1 MYRFNPVK
9 TLRIS
14 ENITTQLKNA
24 ILSGGFKPGEKLPS
38 ERELTGTFQ
47 ASRVVVREAI
57 RTLELAGF
65 VSIRQGP
72 RGGAYVQRLG
82 YERLTEYYT
91 DLFLAGELSV
101 RELVQA
107 RVHLQPE
114 IVRLAAENINTKS
127 AAGLKE
133 ALASEKI
140 PARRHTDWVRRNM
153 TTDYALMKMGGNRL
167 FQAMLDPL
175 LRLTQEIV
183 LVVKPRRTIIHD
195 PREHEAI
202 VEAVLSGDGQRAA
215 QAMRNHIENVGRSL
229 VNLEEDYRRRK
240 GLNLRT

>member
-1 MYRFNPVK
+1 MPNFHPVK

-24 ILSGGFKPGEKLPS
+24 ILKGEFQPGEKLPS
-38 ERELTGTFQ
+38 ERELTQTFQ
-47 ASRVVVREAI
+47 ASRVVVREAL
-57 RTLELAGF
+57 RALELAGF
-65 VSIRQGP
+65 VNVRQGP
-72 RGGAYVQRLG
+72 HGGAYIQRLG
-82 YERLTEYYT
+82 YERLSEYYT

-114 IVRLAAENINTKS
+114 IVRLAAENLTPES
-127 AAGLKE
+127 AARLE
-133 ALASEKI
+133 QALAREQGA
-140 PARRHTDWVRRNM
+140 ARKHADWVRRNM
-153 TTDYALMKMGGNRL
+153 ATDYVLMEMCGNRL

-183 LVVKPRRTIIHD
+183 LVVKPRRTVIHD

-202 VEAVLSGDGQRAA
+202 VDAVLSRDGRRAGR
-215 QAMRNHIENVGRSL
+215 AMREHIENVGRSL
-229 VNLEEDYRRRK
+229 IGLEEAYRRRK
-240 GLNLRT
+240 GLK

>member
-1 MYRFNPVK
+1 MPNFQPVK

-14 ENITTQLKNA
+14 ENIAAQLKNA
-24 ILSGGFKPGEKLPS
+24 ILKGEFRPGEKLPS
-38 ERELTGTFQ
+38 ERELTETFQ
-47 ASRVVVREAI
+47 ASRVVVREAL

-65 VSIRQGP
+65 VNVRQGP
-72 RGGAYVQRLG
+72 LGGAYVQRLG

-114 IVRLAAENINTKS
+114 VVRLAAGNLTPES
-127 AAGLKE
+127 AARLEE
-133 ALASEKI
+133 ALAREQVA
-140 PARRHTDWVRRNM
+140 ARKHADWVRRNM
-153 TTDYALMKMGGNRL
+153 ATDYVLMEMCGNRL

-183 LVVKPRRTIIHD
+183 LVVKPRRTVIHD

-202 VEAVLSGDGQRAA
+202 VDAVLSRDGRRAA
-215 QAMRNHIENVGRSL
+215 RAMREHIENVGRSL
-229 VNLEEDYRRRK
+229 IGLEEAYRRRR
-240 GLNLRT
+240 GLQ